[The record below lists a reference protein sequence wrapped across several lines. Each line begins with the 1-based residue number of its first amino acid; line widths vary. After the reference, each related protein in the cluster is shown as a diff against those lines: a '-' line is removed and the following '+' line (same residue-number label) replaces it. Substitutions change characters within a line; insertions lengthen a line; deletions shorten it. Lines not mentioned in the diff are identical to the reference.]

1 MHILL
6 SKGADVN
13 LRDEARKKPIHEA
26 SEKGYDS
33 IFEFLLLKT
42 NVYLYNLFE
51 ETTLHT
57 VKQEGHERTMQILR
71 SYSTVID

>member
-6 SKGADVN
+6 SKGANVN
-13 LRDEARKKPIHEA
+13 LR
-26 SEKGYDS
+26 DS

-42 NVYLYNLFE
+42 NVYLYNIFE

-71 SYSTVID
+71 SCSTVID

>member
-6 SKGADVN
+6 SKGANVH
-13 LRDEARKKPIHEA
+13 LR
-26 SEKGYDS
+26 DS

-42 NVYLYNLFE
+42 NVYLYNIFE

>member
-6 SKGADVN
+6 SKGANVN
-13 LRDEARKKPIHEA
+13 LR
-26 SEKGYDS
+26 DS

-42 NVYLYNLFE
+42 NVYLYNIFE